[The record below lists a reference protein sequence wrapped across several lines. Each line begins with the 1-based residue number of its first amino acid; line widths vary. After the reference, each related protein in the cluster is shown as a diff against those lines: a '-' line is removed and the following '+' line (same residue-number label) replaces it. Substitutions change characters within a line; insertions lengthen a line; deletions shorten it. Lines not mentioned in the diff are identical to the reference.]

1 MTRALHRRLDRLS
14 GRISPGRMITLS
26 IADEHVDDADMINAT
41 LAAAGIE
48 REDGDLVVL
57 LKSYAPLGP
66 EPPCTL
72 QSVLPLA
79 PNGRKVLR

>member
-14 GRISPGRMITLS
+14 GRFSAGRLITLS
-26 IADEHVDDADMINAT
+26 VAHEHADDADMINAT
-41 LAAAGIE
+41 LAAAGIK
-48 REDGDLVVL
+48 REDGDLIVL
-57 LKSYAPLGP
+57 LKIYAALGS

-79 PNGRKVLR
+79 PNGLKVLR

>member
-14 GRISPGRMITLS
+14 AQVSAGRLITMNV
-26 IADEHVDDADMINAT
+26 AYEHVDDAEMINAT

-48 REDGDLVVL
+48 REDGDLILL
-57 LKSYAPLGP
+57 LKSYAALGTEPL
-66 EPPCTL
+66 CVL